1 MQCDAASA
9 RIQNEY
15 AMSVHCLESP
25 AMRRWPYRQ
34 QVALV
39 IATGL
44 VLAVTFGPRVAVAA
58 EPALKQAT
66 LMPLWS
72 PQAQFAGY
80 YVALDRGMYARHGID
95 LKIASAGPGQ
105 SPARSLEDGT
115 VDFAVLWLTTAL
127 EHRSSGARV
136 VNLAQVVQRS
146 SMMLVARKSSGIRS
160 IADMN
165 GKKVGLWGG
174 DLAIPP
180 RILFGRAGVTVHE
193 IPQSHTVNL
202 FLRGGIDVASAM
214 WFNEYHTILN
224 AGVDAADLSLFFL
237 RDEGLDFPEDGLYA
251 LESTIVRDPALV
263 DEFAAA
269 SLEGWRYAFAH
280 PDEALDI
287 VIKHMLAA
295 HVSANRMHQKWMLR
309 RMQDLVL
316 ADGDA
321 KALGILKEQEYRLV
335 ADALLKDGLIK
346 TAPDFREFVR
356 RRDAAP

>member
-1 MQCDAASA
+1 MPSDAASA

-34 QVALV
+34 QVAIV

-44 VLAVTFGPRVAVAA
+44 LLSAAFGSRVAVAA
-58 EPALKQAT
+58 EPTLKQAT
-66 LMPLWS
+66 LMPLWT

-80 YVALDRGMYARHGID
+80 YVALDKGIYARHGID

-105 SPARSLEDGT
+105 SPATSLEEGA

-146 SMMLVARKSSGIRS
+146 SLMLVARKSSGIRS

-180 RILFGRAGVTVHE
+180 RILFGRAGISVHE
-193 IPQSHTVNL
+193 VTQSHTVNL

-224 AGVDAADLSLFFL
+224 SGVDASDLNLFFL
-237 RDEGLDFPEDGLYA
+237 RDQGLDFPEDGLYA
-251 LESTIVRDPALV
+251 LESTIARDPALA

-287 VIKHMLAA
+287 VIKYMLEA
-295 HVSANRMHQKWMLR
+295 HVSANRMHQKWMLG

-316 ADGDA
+316 PGGDP
-321 KALGILKEQEYRLV
+321 KALGVLREQEYRAV

-346 TAPDFREFVR
+346 TLPDFGEFVR